1 MRETITIS
9 GRPCARSGKP
19 IQFIVSD
26 SRADSFQDVA
36 KIAEETAD
44 FSMLTIPDSGHNMY
58 MDQPK
63 LVADAVVRFVS
74 SAP

>member
-1 MRETITIS
+1 M
-9 GRPCARSGKP
+9 
-19 IQFIVSD
+19 SD
-26 SRADSFQDVA
+26 SRADSFGDVA

-63 LVADAVVRFVS
+63 LVAEAVSSFVS
-74 SAP
+74 SGP